1 MRLCLKYVLH
11 HTVEDHLRRANAGKD
26 TRSLQACLGQ
36 KNIQHNGEIY
46 RIGAEPIQRWWKD

>member
-36 KNIQHNGEIY
+36 KNIQHTVKYTELAPSRFKG
-46 RIGAEPIQRWWKD
+46 WWKD